1 MPGKKDCISVRI
13 EGKRVSV
20 QKRLVLC
27 NLKELHRSFKDRNPE
42 VKIGFSKF
50 AEMRPKHCVLAGA
63 SGTHSV
69 CVCTIHQ
76 NVKLMAHGVKLHELA
91 TSDGVS
97 FPTYEHC
104 IARAICNPPQ
114 PKCYLRTC
122 TDCPGFDCL
131 KEFLHT
137 ALDESMIDTL
147 TYKQWVS
154 VDRCTLDTVSSTPEE
169 FVEAFVDKLE
179 ALVPHSFVAKQQ
191 SAYFNECKVC
201 LKPGEVLV
209 QADFSENYS
218 FVLQDAAQGYH
229 WNNSQTTIHPF
240 VVYYRHSGEERH
252 LSFVIISDCLQ
263 HDTIA
268 VFQFQSSLLSFL
280 KETLPCKPKK
290 IIYFSD
296 GAASQYKNRK
306 NFLNLCH
313 HENDF
318 GIKAEWHFSATS
330 HGKGACDGVGGTV
343 KRLVAKA
350 SLQKPF
356 DEQII
361 TPIEL
366 FEWAS
371 ANIQGTVFRF
381 SSCSDY
387 EQTKQMLEPRFASSR
402 TVPGTRKLHSFI
414 PISVDTVQVRPFSL
428 SDNSKLEKVTI
439 QETELEIDSISG
451 YVTCEYNGEWWLAF
465 VLAVDRE
472 NSEVKLTFLHPNG
485 PSRSFKYPSTPDILF
500 VPSSDILTKVEPRTP
515 TGRTYSLTKK
525 EMKTASDK
533 LVANQ

>member
-1 MPGKKDCISVRI
+1 MCGSV
-13 EGKRVSV
+13 SC
-20 QKRLVLC
+20 L
-27 NLKELHRSFKDRNPE
+27 S
-42 VKIGFSKF
+42 
-50 AEMRPKHCVLAGA
+50 
-63 SGTHSV
+63 
-69 CVCTIHQ
+69 
-76 NVKLMAHGVKLHELA
+76 
-91 TSDGVS
+91 
-97 FPTYEHC
+97 
-104 IARAICNPPQ
+104 IAPW
-114 PKCYLRTC
+114 LREKT
-122 TDCPGFDCL
+122 
-131 KEFLHT
+131 
-137 ALDESMIDTL
+137 
-147 TYKQWVS
+147 
-154 VDRCTLDTVSSTPEE
+154 
-169 FVEAFVDKLE
+169 
-179 ALVPHSFVAKQQ
+179 
-191 SAYFNECKVC
+191 
-201 LKPGEVLV
+201 
-209 QADFSENYS
+209 
-218 FVLQDAAQGYH
+218 
-229 WNNSQTTIHPF
+229 
-240 VVYYRHSGEERH
+240 SGEERH
-252 LSFVIISDCLQ
+252 LSFVIISGCLQ

-290 IIYFSD
+290 ITYFSD

-318 GIKAEWHFSATS
+318 GVKAEWHFSATS

-343 KRLVAKA
+343 KRLAAKA

-356 DEQII
+356 DEQIM
-361 TPIEL
+361 TPFEL

-387 EQTKQMLEPRFASSR
+387 EQTKQMLETRFASSR

-414 PISVDTVQVRPFSL
+414 PIIFSVDTVHVRPFSL

-485 PSRSFKYPSTPDILF
+485 PSRSFKYPSSPDILF